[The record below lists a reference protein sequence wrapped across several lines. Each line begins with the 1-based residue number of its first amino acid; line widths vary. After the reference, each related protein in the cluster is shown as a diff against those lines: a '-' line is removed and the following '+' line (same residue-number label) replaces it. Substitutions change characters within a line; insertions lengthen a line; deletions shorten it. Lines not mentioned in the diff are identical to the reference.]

1 MEESYMEGVASRH
14 GPRSCASRSSLT
26 PKGDR
31 VKVRGEVSL
40 TSGESVSWVLS
51 SESIAPRLPVH
62 LLDVIGEMSCPLQR
76 EGHGKQAES

>member
-1 MEESYMEGVASRH
+1 MKESHVEEIAKRH
-14 GPRSCASRSSLT
+14 DPASCAT
-26 PKGDR
+26 CGN
-31 VKVRGEVSL
+31 VQGEVSL
-40 TSGESVSWVLS
+40 TNGERVSWVLS

>member
-1 MEESYMEGVASRH
+1 MEESYMEGIASRH
-14 GPRSCASRSSLT
+14 GPRSCASHSSLT

-51 SESIAPRLPVH
+51 SESISVGLPAY
-62 LLDVIGEMSCPLQR
+62 LLDGT
-76 EGHGKQAES
+76 GHASRSARTRGPR